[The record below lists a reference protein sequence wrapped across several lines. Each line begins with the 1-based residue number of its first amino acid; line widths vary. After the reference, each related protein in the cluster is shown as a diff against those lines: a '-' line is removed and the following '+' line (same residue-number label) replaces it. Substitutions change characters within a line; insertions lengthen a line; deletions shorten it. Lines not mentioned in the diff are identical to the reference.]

1 MRLDFNATGEAAA
14 PNGQAA
20 VNVNGQ
26 AALPAAAGCTG
37 PLIRATAVNVN
48 GGPPFKPTAVNVNG
62 GPPLRPTVTSRG
74 AGGREQA
81 MSRGE
86 QGAGGREQGAGGREQ
101 GAGGR
106 EQRAAVIEL
115 HKGFSS
121 SIALPTGIDLII
133 HEILGNVAS
142 AEGAIHAINELL
154 MRTGLTSR

>member
-1 MRLDFNATGEAAA
+1 MGGDLCYASGSPRGDRAAA
-14 PNGQAA
+14 Q
-20 VNVNGQ
+20 
-26 AALPAAAGCTG
+26 
-37 PLIRATAVNVN
+37 R
-48 GGPPFKPTAVNVNG
+48 
-62 GPPLRPTVTSRG
+62 
-74 AGGREQA
+74 
-81 MSRGE
+81 
-86 QGAGGREQGAGGREQ
+86 GAGGREQ